1 MNIRN
6 KLLVQFSFIVVTIVL
21 IFTVGIFY
29 FSSDYRKTDYYS
41 RLEDRANTTARLLL
55 NVDEVDEAL
64 LKIIDKNTMLL
75 FNEQI
80 YIFNQEDELIY
91 YNPPEAPPFTDTALI
106 NLIKVKK
113 QHAFSENRRE
123 VLGILYESNDR
134 NYVVII
140 SAFDKYGLAKIKNL
154 KIILAVGLIISAI
167 ATIFFGLFFAGR
179 ALDPISNVIN
189 QVNNITVS
197 NLSKRVDEGNQK
209 DEIAML
215 AMTFN
220 QMLQRIEDAF
230 ILQHDFV
237 SNAAH
242 ELRTPFT
249 VLLTEIDFTLMQE
262 RDNEYYKKV
271 LLSLSDEIKKLS
283 KLSNGLLDLARIS
296 FDKSTFH
303 KKSIRIDELLIE
315 VCNSVLL
322 SNNKFNVKINFGSL
336 PDNENQL
343 SFLGSEQLLS
353 IAFINLI
360 DNACKFSDSKSVEV
374 KLESNEEYM
383 TIVFSDQGIGIP
395 QEDIDNIF
403 QPFYRG
409 KNTHFIAGYGIGLA
423 LTQKIIHLHKGEIQ
437 VTSELGKG
445 SIFTILIPNQQ
456 SL

>member
-29 FSSDYRKTDYYS
+29 FSSNYRKSDYHS

-64 LKIIDKNTMLL
+64 LKIIDKNTMALI
-75 FNEQI
+75 NEQI
-80 YIFNQEDELIY
+80 YIFNQDNELIY
-91 YNPPEAPPFTDTALI
+91 NNPPDAPLFSDIDLI
-106 NLIKVKK
+106 NLIKIRKK
-113 QHAFSENRRE
+113 LEFSENKRE

-134 NYVVII
+134 NYVIII

-154 KIILAVGLIISAI
+154 KIILAVGLIISVI
-167 ATIFFGLFFAGR
+167 ATFIIGLFFASK
-179 ALDPISNVIN
+179 ALAPISNVIN
-189 QVNNITVS
+189 QVNSITVS
-197 NLSKRVDEGNQK
+197 NLSQRVDEGNQK
-209 DEIAML
+209 DEIAQM
-215 AMTFN
+215 AITFN

-249 VLLTEIDFTLMQE
+249 VLITEIDFTLMQD
-262 RDNEYYKKV
+262 RNNEYYKKV

-303 KKSIRIDELLIE
+303 KKNIRIDELLIE
-315 VCNSVLL
+315 ICNTVLL
-322 SNNKFNVKINFGSL
+322 SNNNFNVKIDFGSL
-336 PDNENQL
+336 PDNDDQL
-343 SFLGSEQLLS
+343 SFLGSEQLLT
-353 IAFINLI
+353 IAFKNLI

-383 TIVFSDQGIGIP
+383 SISFSDQGIGIP
-395 QEDIDNIF
+395 QDDIDNIF

-409 KNTHFIAGYGIGLA
+409 KNTQFIAGYGIGLA
-423 LTQKIIHLHKGEIQ
+423 LTQKIIQLHNGEIK
-437 VTSELGKG
+437 VTSELGIG
-445 SIFTILIPNQQ
+445 STFTVLIPNQ
-456 SL
+456 